1 MLGPI
6 SAGCIRFERTN
17 LPFAKRQIFGHSVQC
32 FVFASPKFQKC
43 LVSFSGKPVVSSE
56 VHTAPRRVLKQ
67 SGFSMVRIAV
77 KKGIPVTAR
86 TVDFLKTLLAARLDF
101 ELPQD

>member
-1 MLGPI
+1 
-6 SAGCIRFERTN
+6 
-17 LPFAKRQIFGHSVQC
+17 
-32 FVFASPKFQKC
+32 
-43 LVSFSGKPVVSSE
+43 
-56 VHTAPRRVLKQ
+56 
-67 SGFSMVRIAV
+67 MVRIAV